1 VEDEFRVE
9 VELDDDEHGYSL
21 GERLRA
27 LDLDDDARERL
38 GRRVLVT
45 RDGSRLFLYATSDAQ
60 AREAA
65 ELVRSLVDAD
75 ELSAEIRVTRWHPI
89 EQDWKDA
96 SISLPRTSEEEDA
109 EYAAREAA
117 EAEEAAIE
125 GEYDWQVVVHL
136 PGRDEAVE
144 LADRLRRDGV
154 PVARRWRYVRAGAL
168 TEERAEELAERLRR
182 ELSEDVDVFVEPN
195 LSDVRLPAFQFLTF

>member
-65 ELVRSLVDAD
+65 ELVRSLADAD

-89 EQDWKDA
+89 ERAWKDA
-96 SISLPRTSEEEDA
+96 SVPLPRTPEEEEA

-182 ELSEDVDVFVEPN
+182 ELPDDVDVYVEPN